1 MPASYPDQWASCP
14 DDIHNE
20 IANFIES
27 GDQSFSHLGPEPP
40 HPAHGEGP
48 QNFGGDEDGVSDLGA
63 MPVDADRLSIDIIA
77 ANALE
82 PQNDTGNGRR
92 LLRWFGDDLLHVRDI
107 GWHAWAVTHWRRAG
121 GEEML

>member
-1 MPASYPDQWASCP
+1 MPASSDQWASCP

-27 GDQSFSHLGPEPP
+27 GDHSSSQLRPEPP
-40 HPAHGEGP
+40 HPAQGEGP
-48 QNFGGDEDGVSDLGA
+48 QNFGDDEDGDSDLGA

-92 LLRWFGDDLLHVRDI
+92 LLRWFGDDLKR
-107 GWHAWAVTHWRRAG
+107 
-121 GEEML
+121 